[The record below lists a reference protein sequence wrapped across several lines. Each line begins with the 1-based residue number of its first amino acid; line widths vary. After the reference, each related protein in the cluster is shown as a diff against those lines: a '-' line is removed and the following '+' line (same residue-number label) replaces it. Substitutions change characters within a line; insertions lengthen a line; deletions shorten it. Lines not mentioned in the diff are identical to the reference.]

1 MVQKLTFHDEPF
13 SEMEAFDAFDF
24 DEESMFSA
32 ESEDSYS
39 DEAPV
44 KTEKRGTR
52 RSSKRANRPSL
63 PA

>member
-1 MVQKLTFHDEPF
+1 MFQKLTFHDEPF

-24 DEESMFSA
+24 DDESMFSA
-32 ESEDSYS
+32 EGEDSFS
-39 DEAPV
+39 DDAPV
-44 KTEKRGTR
+44 KAEKRATR